1 MSSNPKACWGGRA
14 LFFGGLVL
22 VTGCGQRQ
30 TPPLPPRPQA
40 APVAPAVA
48 LDPPLYVALSGSGA
62 LFAVRA
68 SGLAESR
75 ASSAALRRFAS
86 QVLRDQMAI
95 GAQLN
100 FAGRRTD
107 GLPSARLQPRH
118 RVMLDQLSSSTD
130 FDSTY
135 KRQIGIV
142 LRDCVHHHRA
152 FEASGASPT
161 LRTVARFAAPLC
173 EKDVEALR
181 TL

>member
-14 LFFGGLVL
+14 LLFGGLVL

-30 TPPLPPRPQA
+30 TPPLPPRPQPA
-40 APVAPAVA
+40 TVARTIA
-48 LDPPLYVALSGSGA
+48 LDPPVYVAISGSGA

-68 SGLAESR
+68 SGLAETR
-75 ASSAALRRFAS
+75 ASSTALRRFAS
-86 QVLRDQMAI
+86 QILRNQIAI

-100 FAGRRTD
+100 FAGRRID
-107 GLPSARLQPRH
+107 GLPSSRLQPRH
-118 RVMLDQLSSSTD
+118 QVMLDQLASSTN

-135 KRQIGIV
+135 KRQIGII

-173 EKDVEALR
+173 EKDVEALVM
-181 TL
+181 L